1 MLVWLVH
8 TGCWWR
14 EEPVSSTSNHPS
26 DIASESEWTTWT
38 CTGDPCPWGESVSN
52 HAVAWPASVAP
63 VPTRLGYTASPA
75 AYIPASEIEGA
86 TISIEFG
93 SAAVYAG
100 EPQAPSHRFLAA
112 ISPGQS
118 YQVAGLDEDEVL
130 SVQADGAFGYR
141 VVPRSS
147 QGLDA
152 GTSTDAGAAPDS
164 APSDDAGTSPD
175 APTSDAAATPDD
187 PASAS
192 QTAMWTCTGDPCP
205 WGESLSGQTLVWEAA
220 EAIGIRLGYSVSPR
234 VYLPATRANGATIV
248 IASGT
253 AGAYAGAPGDDS
265 HRLLAALGA
274 GQSFQ
279 VTGLASDEV
288 LSVQSDTPFTYH
300 ATLPPPG
307 ETNPDDD
314 PGEVIPSTQAFWR
327 CNTPDCSGPDWTGAV
342 IAWPASAAYQSNS
355 RSGDQS
361 RSVFSAD
368 GTPLYPYM
376 RDWAQGCKVTA
387 ESGTVLIIEWQRG
400 TDVWRETWLEPRQS
414 HVINLVPPED
424 GAMIE
429 TFEGSPGFS
438 VSLKDC
444 TPPP

>member
-8 TGCWWR
+8 TGCLWR
-14 EEPVSSTSNHPS
+14 EEPVG
-26 DIASESEWTTWT
+26 
-38 CTGDPCPWGESVSN
+38 C
-52 HAVAWPASVAP
+52 
-63 VPTRLGYTASPA
+63 
-75 AYIPASEIEGA
+75 
-86 TISIEFG
+86 
-93 SAAVYAG
+93 
-100 EPQAPSHRFLAA
+100 
-112 ISPGQS
+112 
-118 YQVAGLDEDEVL
+118 
-130 SVQADGAFGYR
+130 R

-152 GTSTDAGAAPDS
+152 GTSTDAGAPPDS
-164 APSDDAGTSPD
+164 APSDDAGTPPD
-175 APTSDAAATPDD
+175 APAD
-187 PASAS
+187 
-192 QTAMWTCTGDPCP
+192 
-205 WGESLSGQTLVWEAA
+205 
-220 EAIGIRLGYSVSPR
+220 
-234 VYLPATRANGATIV
+234 
-248 IASGT
+248 
-253 AGAYAGAPGDDS
+253 
-265 HRLLAALGA
+265 
-274 GQSFQ
+274 
-279 VTGLASDEV
+279 
-288 LSVQSDTPFTYH
+288 
-300 ATLPPPG
+300 
-307 ETNPDDD
+307 PDDD

>member
-1 MLVWLVH
+1 M
-8 TGCWWR
+8 
-14 EEPVSSTSNHPS
+14 
-26 DIASESEWTTWT
+26 
-38 CTGDPCPWGESVSN
+38 
-52 HAVAWPASVAP
+52 
-63 VPTRLGYTASPA
+63 
-75 AYIPASEIEGA
+75 
-86 TISIEFG
+86 
-93 SAAVYAG
+93 
-100 EPQAPSHRFLAA
+100 
-112 ISPGQS
+112 
-118 YQVAGLDEDEVL
+118 
-130 SVQADGAFGYR
+130 
-141 VVPRSS
+141 
-147 QGLDA
+147 LDA
-152 GTSTDAGAAPDS
+152 GR
-164 APSDDAGTSPD
+164 SPD
-175 APTSDAAATPDD
+175 APTPDAGATPDD

-192 QTAMWTCTGDPCP
+192 QTAVWTCTGDRCP
-205 WGESLSGQTLVWEAA
+205 WGESLSGQALVWEAA
-220 EAIGIRLGYSVSPR
+220 EAIGTRLGYTVSPR
-234 VYLPATRANGATIV
+234 VYLPATRANGATIG
-248 IASGT
+248 IESGT
-253 AGAYAGAPGDDS
+253 AEAYAGAPGDDA
-265 HRLLAALGA
+265 HRLLAALGSE
-274 GQSFQ
+274 QSFQ

-307 ETNPDDD
+307 ETDPDDD
-314 PGEVIPSTQAFWR
+314 PGEVIQSTQAFWR
-327 CNTPDCSGPDWTGAV
+327 CHTPDCSGPDWTGAV
-342 IAWPASAAYQSNS
+342 IAWPASAAYQSNN